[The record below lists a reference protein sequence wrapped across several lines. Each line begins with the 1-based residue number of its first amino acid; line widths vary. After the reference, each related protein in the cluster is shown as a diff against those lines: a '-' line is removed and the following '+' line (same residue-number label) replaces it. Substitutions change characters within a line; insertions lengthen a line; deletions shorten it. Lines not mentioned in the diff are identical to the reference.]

1 MTSTQDSAMMI
12 CYREC
17 LSNLEKFNGSDERK
31 TTQFIHYIE
40 RIGKMI
46 NARGDILYSMCTA
59 KLDGEAKRWY
69 DNNTTLDT
77 WETLKPAL
85 VERFTTTDSSSK
97 VFEQLKER
105 KQKPEETVTSYYDTV
120 IKLCHEYDPT
130 VSQKMIISW
139 LENGLYET
147 LKIPVKRQMKSL
159 AETARTAQTFLK
171 IAKAEQEL
179 QHESVSTLETTTYT
193 PYFTDT
199 VSATLPKPGLA
210 SSGTTQS
217 LPSSEANAAQEEPD
231 GRRRYGYTGAR
242 QHVSVR
248 TQDTLTQQRSSAW
261 KKHGTSDTQT
271 RNNFTTQASYGSYT
285 RSTCRICGRGEIK
298 LEVRIQGH
306 KTTIFADVATNLII
320 DLLLGNDWITNNNVI
335 IDSPQ
340 RCIHITD
347 HHRRIKATAFF
358 LKPHDLQT
366 SVLLTEDITLPPY
379 SEVYIDINIPS
390 PRNVADEIIFEP
402 DPHFYSKQIFPIN
415 ALLTVENQRSKIMII
430 NGSDQ
435 RRTLS
440 RNTKLGY
447 ASSKSDT
454 INHLVLT
461 IPASHQEH
469 AQTATLSNVNER
481 NAPLSKRSCYLLSNN
496 KRKVPNTDFAC
507 RNRQSNVHEQHQCY
521 VCQQQFLSRN
531 GLQQHLRDQ
540 CYPQDI
546 REKIEKL
553 TIHIENQSQR
563 EKLQRILW
571 KYGKLY
577 DLRQPSIIKRLARH
591 AIETGT
597 HPPVY
602 APPYRVSYKDEQI
615 QKEEIDKLLQQG
627 IIQESKSPWSSP
639 IVLVRKKDGSVRFCI
654 DFRKLNNIT
663 TKDAFPLPRI
673 DDIFDHLSKAGY
685 YSAIDFKS
693 GYFQGV
699 TNGAPTFQR
708 IVSQIL
714 GPARWKYSLAYL
726 DDVIIYSTTFNQH
739 LIHLDDILNRLNDAN
754 FRLNVNKCQIA
765 KTAIDYLGH
774 HIERSSIRPNADN
787 IRALRECPQ
796 PITAKEAF
804 RFLKATEYY
813 RKFIPRF
820 SMIAEPLYKYAP
832 VAKDQR
838 SKGAVTEQ
846 FTLTDEALNAFQEL
860 KRILT
865 EDLILRI
872 SDERRPFKIQTDASK
887 IGIGAVLMQTYAN
900 GDLPVAYISKK
911 FTTTQMNWPATEQE
925 CYAIIYAIEKWHK
938 YLDGRP
944 FTIETDHKPL
954 LPFNRKR
961 QLNAKCE

>member
-105 KQKPEETVTSYYDTV
+105 KQKPEETVTSYYDTI
-120 IKLCHEYDPT
+120 IKLCHKYDPT
-130 VSQKMIISW
+130 LSQRMIISW

-179 QHESVSTLETTTYT
+179 QHESVSTFETTTYT

-210 SSGTTQS
+210 SSSTTQS

-242 QHVSVR
+242 QHASVR

-261 KKHGTSDTQT
+261 KKHGASDTQT

-285 RSTCRICGRGEIK
+285 RSTCRICGRVNNRKQHAIIDTGSAVTIISQQLLKKIYHKNLILTKKSHRSANCTSINIIGEIK

-306 KTTIFADVATNLII
+306 KTTIFADVATNLIT

-366 SVLLTEDITLPPY
+366 PVLLTEDITLPPY

-402 DPHFYSKQIFPIN
+402 NPHFYSKQIFPIN

-430 NGSDQ
+430 NASD
-435 RRTLS
+435 
-440 RNTKLGY
+440 
-447 ASSKSDT
+447 
-454 INHLVLT
+454 
-461 IPASHQEH
+461 
-469 AQTATLSNVNER
+469 
-481 NAPLSKRSCYLLSNN
+481 
-496 KRKVPNTDFAC
+496 
-507 RNRQSNVHEQHQCY
+507 
-521 VCQQQFLSRN
+521 
-531 GLQQHLRDQ
+531 
-540 CYPQDI
+540 
-546 REKIEKL
+546 
-553 TIHIENQSQR
+553 
-563 EKLQRILW
+563 
-571 KYGKLY
+571 
-577 DLRQPSIIKRLARH
+577 
-591 AIETGT
+591 
-597 HPPVY
+597 
-602 APPYRVSYKDEQI
+602 
-615 QKEEIDKLLQQG
+615 
-627 IIQESKSPWSSP
+627 
-639 IVLVRKKDGSVRFCI
+639 
-654 DFRKLNNIT
+654 
-663 TKDAFPLPRI
+663 
-673 DDIFDHLSKAGY
+673 
-685 YSAIDFKS
+685 
-693 GYFQGV
+693 
-699 TNGAPTFQR
+699 
-708 IVSQIL
+708 
-714 GPARWKYSLAYL
+714 
-726 DDVIIYSTTFNQH
+726 
-739 LIHLDDILNRLNDAN
+739 
-754 FRLNVNKCQIA
+754 
-765 KTAIDYLGH
+765 
-774 HIERSSIRPNADN
+774 
-787 IRALRECPQ
+787 
-796 PITAKEAF
+796 
-804 RFLKATEYY
+804 
-813 RKFIPRF
+813 
-820 SMIAEPLYKYAP
+820 
-832 VAKDQR
+832 
-838 SKGAVTEQ
+838 
-846 FTLTDEALNAFQEL
+846 
-860 KRILT
+860 
-865 EDLILRI
+865 
-872 SDERRPFKIQTDASK
+872 
-887 IGIGAVLMQTYAN
+887 
-900 GDLPVAYISKK
+900 
-911 FTTTQMNWPATEQE
+911 
-925 CYAIIYAIEKWHK
+925 
-938 YLDGRP
+938 
-944 FTIETDHKPL
+944 
-954 LPFNRKR
+954 
-961 QLNAKCE
+961 